1 MDAAPTIR
9 GGLAT
14 RSALLLVGF
23 VVFAL
28 GIVLTLES
36 KLGLSPWDV
45 LNQGIS
51 RHTPLSFGLANV
63 AVALLVLGVSW
74 RLGARI
80 GAGTVANAVLI
91 GVFVDLLLR
100 IDALQRRG
108 HDPLLARAGMLAAGI
123 ALIGVGTALYIGASL
138 GAGPRDS
145 LMLVLSSRTR
155 WRVGIVRAA
164 IESSATALGF
174 AMGGTVGVGTIA
186 FALSIGPVVEASFWL
201 LVSSPLAAPV
211 PAPAT

>member
-100 IDALQRRG
+100 IDALQR
-108 HDPLLARAGMLAAGI
+108 
-123 ALIGVGTALYIGASL
+123 L
-138 GAGPRDS
+138 G
-145 LMLVLSSRTR
+145 
-155 WRVGIVRAA
+155 
-164 IESSATALGF
+164 
-174 AMGGTVGVGTIA
+174 
-186 FALSIGPVVEASFWL
+186 
-201 LVSSPLAAPV
+201 
-211 PAPAT
+211 

>member
-9 GGLAT
+9 GGLAA

-45 LNQGIS
+45 LNQGIA

-100 IDALQRRG
+100 IDTLQRLG
-108 HDPLLARAGMLAAGI
+108 HDALLARAGMLTAGI
-123 ALIGVGTALYIGASL
+123 
-138 GAGPRDS
+138 AGPRDS

-164 IESSATALGF
+164 VESAATALGF

-186 FALSIGPVVEASFWL
+186 FALSIGPVVEASFWVL
-201 LVSSPLAAPV
+201 LSSPLAAPV